1 MTAAASKLPKQILP
15 DVWAFPP
22 NRDTLGGTAYLLATP
37 SGNIAIDACAW
48 NDVDRTFIQDCGGLD
63 RTIVTH
69 RGGIGS
75 AAAIV
80 AATGCQLLIHE
91 REAYLLPDTPTIAFQ
106 EEYRLDD
113 ETQIIWTPG
122 HSPGSSCVYTSRH
135 GGILFTGRHLLPDGN
150 GNIAPLQLA
159 KTFHWQRQQRSVI
172 KLADRLASL
181 PLAYI
186 CPGANTG
193 LLRGEG
199 IMSAGKSLL
208 EAAGRSIAAS

>member
-1 MTAAASKLPKQILP
+1 MTAATSKLPKQILP

-22 NRDTLGGTAYLLATP
+22 NRNTLGGTAYLLVTP
-37 SGNIAIDACAW
+37 SGNIAIDACDW
-48 NDVDRTFIQDCGGLD
+48 NDTNKAFVEDRGGLQQ
-63 RTIVTH
+63 TIVTH

-135 GGILFTGRHLLPDGN
+135 GGILFTGRHLLPDSSD
-150 GNIAPLQLA
+150 NIVPLQQA
-159 KTFHWQRQQRSVI
+159 KTFHWQRQQRSVV

-208 EAAGRSIAAS
+208 EAARRSIFA